1 MIKGTPRTLMKAKSR
16 SMWVFKDEL
25 VDEYHNQKRNAPYDS
40 TINRIE
46 RYIFTVSEPD
56 SELIAY
62 RVLHTRNSR

>member
-1 MIKGTPRTLMKAKSR
+1 MKAKSR

-25 VDEYHNQKRNAPYDS
+25 VAEYHDRKRNAPYDS